1 VGVSASG
8 RTSVLACRRV
18 DVHAPELVR
27 ESLLVKIQT
36 QSLAHSATRLDSD
49 PGDVGVHGVF

>member
-1 VGVSASG
+1 VGVSASA
-8 RTSVLACRRV
+8 RVSILACQRIG
-18 DVHAPELVR
+18 VHAPELVR

-49 PGDVGVHGVF
+49 PGVDGVF